1 MKNLINETTGQV
13 KICGLD
19 IPYLVSKRKVKNARI
34 EIKNNQVVIVL
45 PPWMKNEEQ
54 ILKENAKWVYDKY
67 KIIHSFDINEE
78 ATFIFGEPW
87 TIKDSTEFILNS
99 GQKVIH
105 FNRSTPLHLK
115 YLTQTFKH
123 RLSEKLQETTA
134 KYMKKYGFEIKQ
146 VKINK
151 TETQWGS
158 CSGNN
163 TLRFNLRMCV
173 LPPILIEY
181 VVFHEL
187 VHTIHK
193 NHGPNFKLFIKK
205 EFPLFRSLDKKL
217 HLYWI
222 RSKKFMTLIS

>member
-1 MKNLINETTGQV
+1 MKNLMNETTGQV
-13 KICGLD
+13 KLFGLD
-19 IPYLVSKRKVKNARI
+19 IPYLVLKRKVKNARI
-34 EIKNNQVVIVL
+34 EIKNNKVVIVL
-45 PPWMKNEEQ
+45 PPWMKDETN

-67 KIIHSFDINEE
+67 KMIHSFDINEK
-78 ATFIFGEPW
+78 ATFICGEPW
-87 TIKDSTEFILNS
+87 IIQDSLDFTLNS
-99 GQKVIH
+99 GEKIIN
-105 FNRSTPLHLK
+105 FNKNNHSHKKHLS
-115 YLTQTFKH
+115 QTFKR
-123 RLSEKLQETTA
+123 RLSKKLETFTNNYKEK
-134 KYMKKYGFEIKQ
+134 YSFEIKY
-146 VKINK
+146 VRINK

-173 LPPILIEY
+173 LPPALIEY

-193 NHGPNFKLFIKK
+193 NHGPNFKRFIEK

-222 RSKKFMTLIS
+222 RSKKLLEIIS

>member
-1 MKNLINETTGQV
+1 MKNLINETVKQV
-13 KICGLD
+13 KIYGLD

-45 PPWMKNEEQ
+45 PPWMKNENQ
-54 ILKENAKWVYDKY
+54 ILKENAKWVYNKF
-67 KIIHSFDINEE
+67 KMIHSFDINEK

-87 TIKDSTEFILNS
+87 AIQESSNFTLDS
-99 GQKVIH
+99 GQKIIH
-105 FNRSTPLHLK
+105 FNKDNPLHKKHLS
-115 YLTQTFKH
+115 QTFKR
-123 RLSEKLQETTA
+123 RLSKKLEEFTIKYKEK
-134 KYMKKYGFEIKQ
+134 YDFEIKS
-146 VKINK
+146 VRINK

-158 CSGNN
+158 CSGDN

-173 LPPILIEY
+173 LPLNLIDY

-187 VHTIHK
+187 IHTIHK
-193 NHGPNFKLFIKK
+193 NHGPNFKRFIEK

-222 RSKKFMTLIS
+222 RSKKLLELIS